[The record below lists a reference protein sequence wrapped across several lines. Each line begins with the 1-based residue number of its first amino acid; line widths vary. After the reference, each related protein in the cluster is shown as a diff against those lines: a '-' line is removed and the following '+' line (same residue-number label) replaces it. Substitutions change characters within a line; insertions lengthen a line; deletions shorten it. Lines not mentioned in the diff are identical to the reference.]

1 MHPKHHEVVSLIFES
16 TITTPERVEEKLFDF
31 PRTLHQLYLFEE
43 DAVFYAADL
52 EKGNI
57 VELSGVMF
65 DILKLAEVQTSD
77 EIVQTLKTAY
87 AEDKIYEAFQR
98 FAELES
104 EGLLFNRGERLEP
117 VLLRENERRKLLVA
131 IPGIDVDSYFDIET
145 LYAGTNMALSYM
157 FEHLTKSVDLH
168 FAGNQ
173 NRKLADHMYEVDISV
188 SDFGRLSRRINETY
202 FGILTLH
209 RDHETWLLPLYQHTE
224 LPPILVQCHAP
235 RGHGGEAINSILRH
249 YAAMRDFD
257 AFTAP
262 SDYVRDFYSDYVW
275 DPSFFNTLPNGVD
288 SALFSPMDKTEA
300 KRALAEQVGDNRILT
315 MPTVGYLS
323 RVQSEKGASVYL
335 KLAELNPHLLFL
347 IAGPSLGRYASRELP
362 ENLVYVGFHPRE
374 DLPRIYNAF
383 DVYCFLSMSG
393 EETFGLTVLEAMAC
407 GVPPVVPNFDGVPS
421 VVGDAGLIADADNFE
436 QDIATFVSYPS
447 PLDFSKK
454 LNKLINDDQLR
465 HRLSLKARERAV
477 SFTWDKTAKRIIHCF
492 KALHEKRRL
501 VSPNRLLNMFVPTP
515 PEASLDL
522 RAEGLTKQ
530 GEKRF
535 TYKSLVLGMNQ
546 HYERCLIGDAAYSV
560 DVEDGLALSILKNH
574 TAREAEALLTAV
586 VGDEKRAQATLKRVH
601 GLIQATA

>member
-1 MHPKHHEVVSLIFES
+1 MITFPKI
-16 TITTPERVEEKLFDF
+16 
-31 PRTLHQLYLFEE
+31 LHQLYIFEE
-43 DAVFYAADL
+43 DTVFYAADL
-52 EKGNI
+52 EKSI
-57 VELSGVMF
+57 IIELSAVMV
-65 DILKLAEVQTSD
+65 DILKLAEARTSE
-77 EIVQTLKTAY
+77 EIVKTLKTAY
-87 AEDKIYEAFQR
+87 AEADIYEAFEK
-98 FAELES
+98 FAELEE
-104 EGLLFNRGERLEP
+104 EGMLFNRGEKLEKIFST
-117 VLLRENERRKLLVA
+117 ESERRKLLVA
-131 IPGIDVDSYFDIET
+131 IPSIDVDSYFDIET

-157 FEHLTKSVDLH
+157 FQHLTEYVDLH

-173 NRKLADHMYEVDISV
+173 NRKLADNVYEVDISV

-209 RDHETWLLPLYQHTE
+209 RDHETWLLPLYQYTE

-235 RGHGGEAINSILRH
+235 RGHGGEAVNSMLRH

-262 SDYVRDFYSDYVW
+262 SDYVRDFYSNYVW
-275 DPSFFNTLPNGVD
+275 DTSFFKTLPNGVD
-288 SALFSPMDKTEA
+288 SALFCPMDKKET
-300 KRALAEQVGDNRILT
+300 KRALAEQVADDRILT

-323 RVQSEKGASVYL
+323 RVQSEKGASIYL

-347 IAGPSLGRYASRELP
+347 LAGPGLGRYASRELP

-374 DLPRIYNAF
+374 ALPFVYNAF

-421 VVGDAGLIADADNFE
+421 VVGDAGLIADAENFQ

-454 LNKLINDDQLR
+454 INLLLDDDEIRQT
-465 HRLSLKARERAV
+465 LSLKARERAL
-477 SFTWDKTAKRIIHCF
+477 SFTWDKTAKRIIQCF
-492 KALHEKRRL
+492 ERLHEKRRL

-515 PEASLDL
+515 PEVSDDL
-522 RAEGLTKQ
+522 RAEGLTNQ
-530 GEKRF
+530 DEQRF
-535 TYKSLVLGMNQ
+535 KYKALVFGMNQ
-546 HYERCLIGDAAYSV
+546 HYERCLISDAAYSV
-560 DVEDGLALSILKNH
+560 HVEDGLVLSILKNH
-574 TAREAEALLTAV
+574 TAREAEALLAGV
-586 VGDEKRAQATLKRVH
+586 VGDETRAKATLKRVH